1 MSESIAATATRSAI
15 SLIRSNPDPLLADPL
30 SETADVI
37 AVPRRLEQ
45 QTAQFIQYL
54 DDHATLSNAEPD
66 SVASGALYGAVVVLD
81 IDVSRESIAML
92 ANVATQTTDRHFT
105 TIQNGLLEKARA
117 QGTFN
122 IDSPY
127 LHPEAHLFRL
137 SIEKSGSNMSNLLD
151 AETVARIDDIDS
163 LI

>member
-1 MSESIAATATRSAI
+1 MSESIAAAATRSAI

-30 SETADVI
+30 SETADVS
-37 AVPRRLEQ
+37 AVHRRLEQ
-45 QTAQFIQYL
+45 QTALFIQYL
-54 DDHATLSNAEPD
+54 NDRATLSNAEPD

-92 ANVATQTTDRHFT
+92 ANVAAQTADRHFS
-105 TIQNGLLEKARA
+105 TIQTGLLEEART

-127 LHPEAHLFRL
+127 LRTEAQLIRL
-137 SIEKSGSNMSNLLD
+137 CIEKSSSSIGNLLD
-151 AETVARIDDIDS
+151 AETVARIDDVES
-163 LI
+163 LL